1 MFAIIPLRMS
11 ELVALLL
18 SSFECHFAVIDFCL
32 FLTVPWVGLKCVIV
46 FFSWSYSFSFCE
58 LEHLNLLVLKLIS

>member
-18 SSFECHFAVIDFCL
+18 SSSECHFVVIDFCL

-46 FFSWSYSFSFCE
+46 VFPGHT
-58 LEHLNLLVLKLIS
+58 HLVFVNLSTLTYLF